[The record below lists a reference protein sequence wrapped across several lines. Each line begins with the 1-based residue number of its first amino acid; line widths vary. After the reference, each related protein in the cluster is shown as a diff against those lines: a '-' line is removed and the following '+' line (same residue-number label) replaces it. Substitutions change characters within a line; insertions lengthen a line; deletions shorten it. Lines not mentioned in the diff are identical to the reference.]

1 MANLVVNCMFQ
12 VHIMYP
18 PFVPT
23 KHRSILL
30 EYITL
35 AKTRLAD
42 LKVSENCLF
51 SKSPFWICQN
61 MSCVMTVCVSVTP
74 TGRYRGHG
82 AL

>member
-1 MANLVVNCMFQ
+1 MANLVLNFTFQ

-18 PFVPT
+18 PFVPA

-42 LKVSENCLF
+42 LKVSKNCLF
-51 SKSPFWICQN
+51 EKSSFWICQN
-61 MSCVMTVCVSVTP
+61 TICVVTMRVS
-74 TGRYRGHG
+74 
-82 AL
+82 L